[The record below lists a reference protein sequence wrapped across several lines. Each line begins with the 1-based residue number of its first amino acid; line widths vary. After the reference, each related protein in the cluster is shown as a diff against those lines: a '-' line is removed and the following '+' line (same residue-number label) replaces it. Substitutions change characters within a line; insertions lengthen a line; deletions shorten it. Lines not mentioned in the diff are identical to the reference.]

1 MWKRKGEQG
10 TSQHHAMILIL
21 KENLKKNPKIPQK
34 KTPTHTTVTR
44 FLNKHM
50 KNIHSR
56 RIVPTYL
63 FTWKKFTTQTPVTHK
78 TAVCA
83 SDRLI
88 YCFPLLRAGLD
99 SVKASALRLSCW
111 ETNKSSRFQASP
123 INIQKQFSQAWR
135 QKKKNRK

>member
-10 TSQHHAMILIL
+10 TLQRHAMILIL
-21 KENLKKNPKIPQK
+21 KKKTNKKIPPKNPTQK
-34 KTPTHTTVTR
+34 TVMR
-44 FLNKHM
+44 FLNIHI

-56 RIVPTYL
+56 RFVPTYL

-99 SVKASALRLSCW
+99 SVKPKHLGFPAGKQTSQVGFKHLLSIYRNNSHKP
-111 ETNKSSRFQASP
+111 EGKEE
-123 INIQKQFSQAWR
+123 K
-135 QKKKNRK
+135 